1 MVDHMDVHVSLGPV
15 GERTESIYRQLAAAV
30 VEGRLEAG
38 EPLPPSRTLAAELGV
53 SRTTIAVVYDRL
65 VSEGFI
71 VTKPGAGTF
80 VAAGMVSRP
89 ARRAPRGRELTARPV
104 WMRMSFA
111 ATEHSPAPFDF
122 AIGVPDSRLFPLVA
136 WRRNVLR
143 ELQPTSALLNGYG
156 RPAGNPR
163 LRAAI
168 ARHIAVSRSV
178 LAGSDDVIVTSGAQQ
193 AFDLIARA
201 LIAPGDVIV
210 VEEPGYPP
218 VRSLLE
224 SLGAVVVGVRVDGQ
238 GLVVAEL
245 PERARAVYTTPS
257 HQFPTGVRMSLA
269 RRLELL
275 AWAESANAT
284 IIEDDYDS
292 EFHYGSG
299 ALDPLQSLDRSG
311 RVVYVGTFSKTL
323 LPTLRLGFLVAP
335 ESLNPAL
342 AAAKRLSDWHG
353 DMVSQGALARL
364 IDDGSFASHVRRANR
379 IYAGRRARLIDG
391 VARELSPWLEVVPS
405 VAGLHL
411 FAQLRQDS
419 RLRVADVRDAAAAAG
434 IGIQSVASFAM
445 RADSEQAQRG
455 LVLGF
460 GMIDEENIDRG
471 IRRLADVLTRLS

>member
-1 MVDHMDVHVSLGPV
+1 
-15 GERTESIYRQLAAAV
+15 
-30 VEGRLEAG
+30 
-38 EPLPPSRTLAAELGV
+38 
-53 SRTTIAVVYDRL
+53 
-65 VSEGFI
+65 
-71 VTKPGAGTF
+71 
-80 VAAGMVSRP
+80 
-89 ARRAPRGRELTARPV
+89 
-104 WMRMSFA
+104 
-111 ATEHSPAPFDF
+111 
-122 AIGVPDSRLFPLVA
+122 
-136 WRRNVLR
+136 
-143 ELQPTSALLNGYG
+143 
-156 RPAGNPR
+156 
-163 LRAAI
+163 
-168 ARHIAVSRSV
+168 
-178 LAGSDDVIVTSGAQQ
+178 
-193 AFDLIARA
+193 
-201 LIAPGDVIV
+201 
-210 VEEPGYPP
+210 

-224 SLGAVVVGVRVDGQ
+224 SLGAVIIGVRVDQQ

-245 PERARAVYTTPS
+245 PQRARLVYTTPS

-335 ESLNPAL
+335 GSLSPAL
-342 AAAKRLSDWHG
+342 TAAKRLSDWHG
-353 DMVSQGALARL
+353 DIVSQGALARL
-364 IDDGSFASHVRRANR
+364 LDDGSFAAHVRRANR
-379 IYAGRRARLIDG
+379 IYAGRRARIIDG
-391 VARELSPWLEVVPS
+391 VARELASWLEVVPS

-411 FAQLRQDS
+411 FAQLRRDS

-460 GMIDEENIDRG
+460 GVIDEDSIDRG
-471 IRRLADVLTRLS
+471 LHRLADVLTRLS